1 MNLRKWSQRDLNPRP
16 FDYESIALTNC
27 AMGPGGWYTKK
38 KETRYNNVS
47 YFLIMLCWGL
57 LYVSLHLYNY
67 ETKNGQNKQGA
78 LLADVKLKV

>member
-38 KETRYNNVS
+38 KR
-47 YFLIMLCWGL
+47 
-57 LYVSLHLYNY
+57 
-67 ETKNGQNKQGA
+67 NKIQ
-78 LLADVKLKV
+78 

>member
-38 KETRYNNVS
+38 KKKQDTITCHTSLLCSVGDCCS
-47 YFLIMLCWGL
+47 YLYTYTIMKPRMVKINKVLC
-57 LYVSLHLYNY
+57 
-67 ETKNGQNKQGA
+67 
-78 LLADVKLKV
+78 